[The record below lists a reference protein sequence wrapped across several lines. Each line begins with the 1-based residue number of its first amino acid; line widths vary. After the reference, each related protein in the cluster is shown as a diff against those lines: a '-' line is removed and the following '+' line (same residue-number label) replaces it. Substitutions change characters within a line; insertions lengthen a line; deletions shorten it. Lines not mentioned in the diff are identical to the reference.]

1 MNSILLVDDDP
12 ALRGLLRQMLELGGY
27 IVHEAE
33 DGLDALKKLEN
44 IDPDVLVLDVMMPNM
59 DGVTLCKKMRS
70 DVSTMNIP
78 IIMLSGK
85 TQDKAVQEGLEAGA
99 NKYLKKPISFTDL
112 ISHVKEVLLSYT
124 TVG

>member
-1 MNSILLVDDDP
+1 
-12 ALRGLLRQMLELGGY
+12 MLELGGY
-27 IVHEAE
+27 VVHEAE
-33 DGLDALKKLEN
+33 DGLDALNQLGNFK
-44 IDPDVLVLDVMMPNM
+44 PDVLVLDVMMPNM

-85 TQDKAVQEGLEAGA
+85 TQDKAVQEGLDAGA

-112 ISHVKEVLLSYT
+112 ISHVKEVLLSFST
-124 TVG
+124 IG

>member
-70 DVSTMNIP
+70 DVNTMNIP

-85 TQDKAVQEGLEAGA
+85 TQDKAVQEGLDAGA

-112 ISHVKEVLLSYT
+112 ISHVKEVLLSFS